1 MRATALPR
9 ALLLLTVVVALG
21 LGACTAVRWQKAGGD
36 DAALTQDL
44 TACRKLFQDRFGG
57 AGPLAPSDPRFGLP
71 PSQADLRMQ
80 EAQAVGTCMRGRG
93 YALVSVE
100 S

>member
-1 MRATALPR
+1 MTRASALPLF
-9 ALLLLTVVVALG
+9 ALVISLG
-21 LGACTAVRWQKAGGD
+21 LCSCTAVRWHKTDGD
-36 DAALTQDL
+36 DSALAQDL
-44 TACRKLFQDRFGG
+44 TACRKLFRDRFGG

-80 EAQAVGTCMRGRG
+80 EAQAVGTCMRGKG
-93 YALVSVE
+93 YALVPVE